1 MRVTLDVTR
10 RVTLERRTY
19 LSREGGLTTIS
30 QNKLTESQ
38 TKMNRLG
45 QASLFAVALLESA
58 NALKT
63 MTKLHEELGDTLESL
78 EEDGSSAL
86 YYSPEDQ
93 MIYEVT
99 TDADMPQTSTTTV
112 GASTKGLSTQ
122 DVINQEPGNM
132 SIDQMIAA
140 GLIEE
145 VSD

>member
-99 TDADMPQTSTTTV
+99 TDADMP
-112 GASTKGLSTQ
+112 
-122 DVINQEPGNM
+122 
-132 SIDQMIAA
+132 
-140 GLIEE
+140 
-145 VSD
+145 